1 MVIGM
6 PSIAHEAPIE
16 LIRQHPWLA
25 AELVRRVTNIPF
37 PSDDKARVALGA
49 TDASSVIPSEFRAD
63 IRRGAA
69 GRAARAV
76 AALGQDSPA

>member
-25 AELVRRVTNIPF
+25 AELVRRVTDIPF
-37 PSDDKARVALGA
+37 PSDDKVRVALGA
-49 TDASSVIPSEFRAD
+49 TDASSVVPSE
-63 IRRGAA
+63 
-69 GRAARAV
+69 
-76 AALGQDSPA
+76 